1 MESIQNNSN
10 TMSIDTDSWT
20 QLKYQDEPQQ
30 GIDTDLQP
38 LVDKVFPIFQ
48 DNLKAEPVTDD
59 ELHHLHQSLKK
70 QKQLL
75 YVYESFFVKTERI
88 MQHIVVP
95 QFWARFT
102 SSSSSPNE
110 LSRASFV
117 QFHNAVK
124 ELYEQ
129 FAFFRRQ
136 LKRLERV
143 CPAKEV
149 PYAKRKLPSEVF
161 VFCNHLHTMLHSQ
174 LPDNFYE
181 IVYPFYAIAFRVFI
195 YSHLQEGEEY
205 MEVAEAN
212 RCMACSMP
220 NGGDCQC
227 QAIADAFTSTNRYL
241 SMMGILEEFSGYT
254 LNQLI
259 LERIDAK
266 VNETKENYAT
276 SHMEQL
282 ERWLNTVVMQWLTR
296 IYNKGSLQ
304 INPEQTSLQRNI
316 AKMQRKLLFYTY
328 DKYANMIVD
337 QFFQIIINFPLSQPA
352 VDDLKLCLSKININ
366 RCFVSTIRNML
377 CERLLHTGVDTPDI
391 LTGYVAALKTLAHF
405 DPSTVLL
412 RSITKPIKEYLRG
425 RSDTVR
431 CVVTSFTGD
440 GTSDLAEELA
450 KGETVKP
457 KPPSTDQLE
466 DPDWRRWQPDPVNM
480 APAALKFIS
489 SNRRVDII
497 SMVVDIYGSKEIF
510 VNEYRN
516 LLAERLLSQVELS
529 IEKEVKQLE
538 LLKLRFGESLLHSC
552 EVMLKDITE
561 SKRINAH
568 IHSPEASVGE
578 LVVPHQVSA
587 LIVSSQFWPTFR
599 KETMELPDSIKTM
612 FEKYTKAYES
622 YKVNRTLQWTPLN
635 GKVTIELEH
644 NGKTQE
650 MQVTPAQAAIII
662 HFSEQPQW
670 ELDSLGQKMN
680 MPPIVLRKRIV
691 FWQSHGLIRETKENV
706 FVLIDKGAESETV
719 SDTIQPQPNDVCE
732 EEEAE
737 SAMES
742 ASDQRE
748 EELQV
753 FWSYIEAMLTNLDS
767 LPLDRIHQML
777 KMFASQVDFTQ
788 DELKHILQRK
798 VREHK
803 LVYAGGVYQLPKS

>member
-1 MESIQNNSN
+1 
-10 TMSIDTDSWT
+10 MSIDADM
-20 QLKYQDEPQQ
+20 QRLM
-30 GIDTDLQP
+30 
-38 LVDKVFPIFQ
+38 DKVFPIFQ
-48 DNLKAEPVTDD
+48 NSLKAEPVTED
-59 ELHHLHQSLKK
+59 ELLHLHQRLVV
-70 QKQLL
+70 QKLVP
-75 YVYESFFVKTERI
+75 YVYESFFVKTEKI
-88 MQHIVVP
+88 IQHVVVP

-102 SSSSSPNE
+102 QPPAPSPKE
-110 LSRASFV
+110 LPRASFV
-117 QFHNAVK
+117 QFHTAVQ

-143 CPAKEV
+143 CPTQDV
-149 PYAKRKLPSEVF
+149 PYVKRKLPSEVF
-161 VFCNHLHTMLHSQ
+161 VFCNHLHTTLHAQ
-174 LPDNFYE
+174 LPADFND
-181 IVYPFYAIAFRVFI
+181 IVYRFYAIAFRVFI
-195 YSHLQEGEEY
+195 YSHLQDGDEY
-205 MEVAEAN
+205 MEVGETN
-212 RCMACSMP
+212 RCMACSMSS
-220 NGGDCQC
+220 GECQC

-241 SMMGILEEFSGYT
+241 SMMGILDEISGHT

-259 LERIDAK
+259 QERIDAK
-266 VNETKENYAT
+266 VDETKENYAT

-282 ERWLNTVVMQWLTR
+282 EHWLNTVVMQWLTR

-304 INPEQTSLQRNI
+304 IKPEHKCLQRNI
-316 AKMQRKLLFYTY
+316 AKMQSRLLVYTY

-337 QFFQIIINFPLSQPA
+337 QFFQIIINFPLSQSA
-352 VDDLKLCLSKININ
+352 VDDLKLCLNKINLK
-366 RCFVSTIRNML
+366 RCFVTTIRDML
-377 CERLLHTGVDTPDI
+377 CERLLHPGVDTPDI

-425 RSDTVR
+425 RGETVR

-450 KGETVKP
+450 KGEMVKP
-457 KPPSTDQLE
+457 KPPSNDKLD
-466 DPDWRRWQPDPVNM
+466 DPDWRSWQPDPVNM

-489 SNRRVDII
+489 ANKRADII

-529 IEKEVKQLE
+529 IEKEVKHLE
-538 LLKLRFGESLLHSC
+538 LLKSRFGESLLHSC

-568 IHSPEASVGE
+568 ILSPDSGAGD
-578 LVVPHQVSA
+578 LAVPNQVSA

-599 KETMELPDSIKTM
+599 KETMELPDSIKAM

-644 NGKTQE
+644 NGKVQE

-670 ELDSLGQKMN
+670 ELDCLSQKMN

-691 FWQSHGLIRETKENV
+691 FWQSQGLIRETKENV
-706 FVLIDKGAESETV
+706 FVLVDKSVESETS
-719 SDTIQPQPNDVCE
+719 SDAIQPQPNDVCE

>member
-1 MESIQNNSN
+1 
-10 TMSIDTDSWT
+10 MSIDA
-20 QLKYQDEPQQ
+20 E
-30 GIDTDLQP
+30 IQP
-38 LVDKVFPIFQ
+38 LMDKVFPIFQ
-48 DNLKAEPVTDD
+48 NNLKAEQVSEE
-59 ELHHLHQSLKK
+59 ELQHLHQRL
-70 QKQLL
+70 QEQNLL
-75 YVYESFFVKTERI
+75 AYVYDSFFVKI
-88 MQHIVVP
+88 DKILQHVVVP
-95 QFWARFT
+95 QFWSRFQPPP
-102 SSSSSPNE
+102 SPKD
-110 LSRASFV
+110 LPRASFI

-124 ELYEQ
+124 ELYDQ

-136 LKRLERV
+136 LKRLEKV
-143 CPAKEV
+143 CPAQQV
-149 PYAKRKLPSEVF
+149 PLAKRKRPSEVF
-161 VFCNHLHTMLHSQ
+161 VFCNHLHATLHAQ
-174 LPDNFYE
+174 LPAEFSE
-181 IVYPFYAIAFRVFI
+181 IVYRFYAIAFRVFI
-195 YSHLQEGEEY
+195 YSHLQDGDEY
-205 MEVAEAN
+205 MDVTETN
-212 RCMACSMP
+212 RCMACSMQSV
-220 NGGDCQC
+220 DCQC

-241 SMMGILEEFSGYT
+241 ALMGMLDNISGYT
-254 LNQLI
+254 LNQL
-259 LERIDAK
+259 LQERIDAK

-276 SHMEQL
+276 SHVDHL
-282 ERWLNTVVMQWLTR
+282 EHWLDTVVMQWLTR

-304 INPEQTSLQRNI
+304 IKPEHECLQRKIENI
-316 AKMQRKLLFYTY
+316 QRKLLFYMY
-328 DKYANMIVD
+328 DRYANMIVD
-337 QFFQIIINFPLSQPA
+337 QFFEIIINFPMSRSA
-352 VDDLKLCLSKININ
+352 VDDLKLCMGKINLQ
-366 RCFVSTIRNML
+366 RCFVTTVREML
-377 CERLLHTGVDTPDI
+377 RERLLHPGVDTSDI

-405 DPSTVLL
+405 DASTVLL

-425 RSDTVR
+425 RPETVR

-440 GTSDLAEELA
+440 GTTDLGEELA
-450 KGETVKP
+450 KGEPVKP
-457 KPPSTDQLE
+457 KTSNNDKL
-466 DPDWRRWQPDPVNM
+466 DDADWQSWQPDPVNL
-480 APAALKFIS
+480 APAALKFIA
-489 SNRRVDII
+489 SNTRADII

-510 VNEYRN
+510 VIEYRN

-529 IEKEVKQLE
+529 IEKEVKHLE
-538 LLKLRFGESLLHSC
+538 LLKKRFGENMLHSC

-568 IHSPEASVGE
+568 ILSPDSGATTEQ
-578 LVVPHQVSA
+578 VPNQVSA

-599 KETMELPDSIKTM
+599 KETMELPASIKAM

-644 NGKTQE
+644 NGKVQE
-650 MQVTPAQAAIII
+650 MQVTPTQAAIII

-670 ELDSLGQKMN
+670 ELDSLSQIMN
-680 MPPIVLRKRIV
+680 MPSVVLRKRIV
-691 FWQSHGLIRETKENV
+691 FWQAQGIIRETKENL
-706 FVLIDKGAESETV
+706 FVLIDNSGESEV
-719 SDTIQPQPNDVCE
+719 CSDANQPQPNDVCE